1 MKITLAQ
8 LNPTIGDFSGNLE
21 KINNTLMNLKEGDT
35 DLVIFPELFISGYP
49 PGDLLIHKE
58 FIQKNQ
64 NTFNDLVS
72 LSAKFPDTAVL
83 IGSFEPCPGSEGNKL
98 YNSAYIIKNSKILFK
113 YHKSLLPTYDVFD
126 EIRYFQNSSKFNI
139 FRYKGENI
147 GISICEDA
155 WNQPALFPDAHY
167 SVDPVKQLDQNGATL
182 IINISASPF
191 TTEKIKIRYELFKH
205 LSRTYKKPFL
215 LVNQVGGNDEL
226 IFDGTSMVFN
236 HKGEMIEILPSFK
249 EEIRTVDLN
258 KPSEIISFSSESI
271 PELIH
276 NALILGIRDYMS
288 KCGFSRAV
296 IGLSGGIDSA
306 VTAVLA
312 VKALGKENVL
322 GLIMPSQYT
331 SRMSIDNA
339 LKLADNLD
347 INTRTISIV
356 DTYKSYISSLKKYF
370 KDHPEDVT
378 EENIQ
383 ARIRGNLLMAF
394 SNKFNYLTL
403 STGNKSE
410 LSVGYCTL
418 YGDMSGGLSV
428 LTDVLK
434 TDVYRLAEYI
444 NQDKE
449 IIPLK
454 TITSPPS
461 AELKPDQKDQDI
473 LPPYKILDSVL
484 KQYVHEGKSIQQ
496 IIESGIDPETVKWVI
511 ASVKKNEYKRRQAPP
526 GLKISAK
533 AFGTGRRMPIAA
545 RHEI

>member
-8 LNPTIGDFSGNLE
+8 LNPTIGDFNGNLK
-21 KINNTLMNLKEGDT
+21 KIHNTLIKVKNVNT

-49 PGDLLIHKE
+49 PGDLLIQNE

-64 NTFNDLVS
+64 DAINTLVK
-72 LSAKFPDTAVL
+72 LSAKFPSIAVL
-83 IGSFEPCPGSEGNKL
+83 IGSVEPYPESAGNKL
-98 YNSAYIIKNSKILFK
+98 YNAAYIIKNSRILFK

-126 EIRYFQNSSKFNI
+126 EARYFQNGSKFNI
-139 FRYKGENI
+139 FKYKGENI
-147 GISICEDA
+147 GICICEDA
-155 WNQPALFPDAHY
+155 WNEPALFPDARY
-167 SVDPVKQLDQNGATL
+167 SVNPVKQLDLIGASL

-191 TTEKIKIRYELFKH
+191 TIEKIKIRYELFTH
-205 LSRTYKKPFL
+205 LSRKYKKPL
-215 LVNQVGGNDEL
+215 ILVNQIGGNDEL
-226 IFDGTSMVFN
+226 IFDGTSMAFN
-236 HKGEMIEILPSFK
+236 NKGELTQILPSFK
-249 EEIRTVDLN
+249 EEIKTVDLN
-258 KPSEIISFSSESI
+258 KPSRNISFSSESI

-276 NALILGIRDYMS
+276 NALILGIRDYMK
-288 KCGFSRAV
+288 KCGFSQSV

-312 VKALGKENVL
+312 VRALGKENVL

-331 SRMSIDNA
+331 SQMSINNA
-339 LKLADNLD
+339 LKLAANLG

-356 DTYKSYISSLKKYF
+356 DTYESYISSLKEFF
-370 KDHPEDVT
+370 KNYSEDVT

-428 LTDVLK
+428 LADVLK
-434 TDVYRLAEYI
+434 TDVYRLADYI
-444 NQDKE
+444 NQDRE
-449 IIPLK
+449 IIPEK

-461 AELKPDQKDQDI
+461 AELKPNQKDQDT

-484 KQYVHEGKSIQQ
+484 KQYLHEGKSIQQ
-496 IIESGIDPETVKWVI
+496 IIESGIDPEIANWVI
-511 ASVKKNEYKRRQAPP
+511 TSVKKNEYKRRQAPP
-526 GLKISAK
+526 GLKISSK

-545 RHEI
+545 HHEI